1 MLMKQAAADIA
12 PLTGLNEEEVLRLLE
27 VPPQAEMGDAAF
39 PCFVL
44 TKSLKKHR
52 QSLRPS
58 SQRDCRQQ
66 DLKRLPPGRM

>member
-12 PLTGLNEEEVLRLLE
+12 PLTGLNEKEVMRLLE
-27 VPPQAEMGDAAF
+27 VPPQADMGDAAF

-44 TKSLKKHR
+44 AKSLKKHP

-58 SQRDCRQQ
+58 SQLDCRPLE
-66 DLKRLPPGRM
+66 LKRLLPGRM